1 MIYGILRQR
10 EKTQEDILGSF
21 PVSWGRPCVECFVGL
36 FGSASVIYSFFP
48 FLKSSGISILLGFRG
63 RCCLSFFFLHFVS
76 LLFLYLLSFSF
87 SHVVS
92 SILPSS
98 SLSPSLMLFLLSSLP
113 LLFLLLSCRFF
124 YPLSFFPYIS
134 FSHIFS
140 SSPSPFL
147 PLPSPH
153 ARTLVKSG
161 LICHQVPRYTLWHQ
175 RSGTQRKARG
185 RGGGGGDKVSLLEWN
200 GVRG

>member
-1 MIYGILRQR
+1 MSSVL
-10 EKTQEDILGSF
+10 LGFS
-21 PVSWGRPCVECFVGL
+21 VLLLL
-36 FGSASVIYSFFP
+36 FTFFP
-48 FLKSSGISILLGFRG
+48 FFKSSGISILLGFRG
-63 RCCLSFFFLHFVS
+63 RCLFSFSFFHFVS
-76 LLFLYLLSFSF
+76 FPFCSC
-87 SHVVS
+87 
-92 SILPSS
+92 IS
-98 SLSPSLMLFLLSSLP
+98 SLSSYLMLFLLSSPP
-113 LLFLLLSCRFF
+113 LLFLLSCRFF

-134 FSHIFS
+134 FSHIFSS